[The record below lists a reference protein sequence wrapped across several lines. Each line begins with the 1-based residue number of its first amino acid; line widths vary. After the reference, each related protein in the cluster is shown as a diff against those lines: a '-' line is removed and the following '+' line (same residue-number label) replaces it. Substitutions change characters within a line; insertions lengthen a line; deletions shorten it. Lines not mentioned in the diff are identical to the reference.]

1 MSEQRVKIGN
11 IAYTLTEEDMAEIAE
26 KVKNSL
32 GKENWTFTLED
43 GSTVTKAVIVDD

>member
-1 MSEQRVKIGN
+1 MKILIGN
-11 IAYTLTEEDMAEIAE
+11 ITYTLTEEDKDAIAE

-43 GSTVTKAVIVDD
+43 DSTVTKVVIVDD

>member
-1 MSEQRVKIGN
+1 MSERVKIGN
-11 IAYTLTEEDMAEIAE
+11 IAYTLTEAEKDAIAE

-32 GKENWTFTLED
+32 NKENWTFTLED